1 MLQLATNRTPWSLRR
16 MALTVKPEIADQRLI
31 GQVLRKLRE
40 ERDLYQSHVAAQ
52 LGMTSQAWQ
61 KYEAGERKF
70 PREKID
76 AALEAIGASEE
87 DYEASRAK
95 VLGVQRRPGDGFSE
109 PAAPFRFNVYGRAR
123 AGAQGLQVYDVGQP
137 LRTIDLRQILGPSTD
152 ALEIAGDSMVPWGE
166 PGEVV
171 LFDRDRYPR
180 RGAGCVIETTAG
192 EYYVKL
198 YERSDGSTIFARE
211 LYPEDRI
218 VNFPLK
224 DIKGVY
230 AIRLRG
236 D

>member
-1 MLQLATNRTPWSLRR
+1 
-16 MALTVKPEIADQRLI
+16 MAFTVKPEIAEQRLV
-31 GQVLRKLRE
+31 GQVLRRLRE
-40 ERDLYQSHVAAQ
+40 DRDLFQSHVAIQ

-87 DYEASRAK
+87 DYASARAK
-95 VLGVQRRPGDGFSE
+95 VLGVNRAPGGVAEAST
-109 PAAPFRFNVYGRAR
+109 PFRLNVYGRAR
-123 AGAQGLQVYDVGQP
+123 AGPKGVQIYDVGEP
-137 LRTIDLRQILGPSTD
+137 LRTIDLRQMLGPSTD

-180 RGAGCVIETTAG
+180 RGGGCVIETDNG

-198 YERSDGSTIFARE
+198 YERSDGSTLFARE
-211 LYPEDRI
+211 LYPEDRVI
-218 VNFPLK
+218 TFALK